1 MPPLKLIDHQ
11 PISLN
16 AGNYSYSVIPDD
28 DVNMVIVRV
37 ARQTTTTPTFFGGT
51 CSLMLKVFVAKSPNQ
66 EVPLDPWFSF
76 GATGGILLNRL
87 GVEVPENNA
96 TARLPPGVNRR
107 MRVDLTVSGARLVSE
122 ITVETS

>member
-51 CSLMLKVFVAKSPNQ
+51 CSLMLKVFVAKSPIRK
-66 EVPLDPWFSF
+66 FRSTR
-76 GATGGILLNRL
+76 GSAS
-87 GVEVPENNA
+87 
-96 TARLPPGVNRR
+96 ARRAG
-107 MRVDLTVSGARLVSE
+107 SC
-122 ITVETS
+122 